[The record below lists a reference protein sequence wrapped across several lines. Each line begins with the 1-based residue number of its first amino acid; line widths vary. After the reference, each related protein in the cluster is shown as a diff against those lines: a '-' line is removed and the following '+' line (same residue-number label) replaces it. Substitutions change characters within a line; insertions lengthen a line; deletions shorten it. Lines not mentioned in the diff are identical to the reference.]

1 MAFRIRD
8 AVPSP
13 SDDDAKFITSAF
25 DSSIPH
31 LSSIGSAGQWG
42 TDQLSVARPGFLA
55 RHASAIAD
63 AEAYRLASSGSGSGS
78 TSTSTSSSSSGAPIN
93 NKPVRVLIAEA
104 ALPGRDGDG
113 DGAGAGHGQQR
124 YLPVGAATLRANYL
138 PQYVLDQEHLRGV
151 TGPLLAG
158 AAGEGGG
165 DFMFLEVLI
174 TDFGEA
180 ARGYRRGAGAALVRY
195 AKEWAGKE
203 LGIHAMYVDCWAGN
217 EEKLVRF
224 YESQGFK
231 RIDGFVTKRPD
242 GEEWRGMFLRMDLK
256 GSE

>member
-1 MAFRIRD
+1 MPFRIRD

-42 TDQLSVARPGFLA
+42 TAQLSVARPGFLA
-55 RHASAIAD
+55 RHATAIAD

-78 TSTSTSSSSSGAPIN
+78 NSGAPI
-93 NKPVRVLIAEA
+93 KPVRVLIAEA
-104 ALPGRDGDG
+104 ALPGRDSDGDG
-113 DGAGAGHGQQR
+113 DGNGHGAEQQR

-158 AAGEGGG
+158 GAG

-174 TDFGEA
+174 TDFSEA
-180 ARGYRRGAGAALVRY
+180 ARDYRKGAGAALVQY

-203 LGIHAMYVDCWAGN
+203 LGMDVMYVDCWAGN
-217 EEKLVRF
+217 GEKLVRYVSF
-224 YESQGFK
+224 SSSSDSDQRLCSKFIATKEGTSFVYS
-231 RIDGFVTKRPD
+231 RRDGLLTARQV
-242 GEEWRGMFLRMDLK
+242 L
-256 GSE
+256 

>member
-1 MAFRIRD
+1 MPFRIRD

-63 AEAYRLASSGSGSGS
+63 AEAYRLASS
-78 TSTSTSSSSSGAPIN
+78 SSSSGAPIK

-104 ALPGRDGDG
+104 ALPGRDDG
-113 DGAGAGHGQQR
+113 DGAGHEQQR
-124 YLPVGAATLRANYL
+124 YYLPVGAATLRANYL
-138 PQYVLDQEHLRGV
+138 PQYVLDQEHLQGV

-165 DFMFLEVLI
+165 DFMYLEVLI
-174 TDFGEA
+174 TDFREP
-180 ARGYRRGAGAALVRY
+180 ARDYRKGAGAALVQY
-195 AKEWAGKE
+195 AKEWVGKE
-203 LGIHAMYVDCWAGN
+203 LGMHAMYVDCWAGN
-217 EEKLVRF
+217 GEKLVR
-224 YESQGFK
+224 YIISSSSSSSLGT
-231 RIDGFVTKRPD
+231 G
-242 GEEWRGMFLRMDLK
+242 
-256 GSE
+256 